1 MLSRSRIVILAATL
15 VLATSTGFAAMGW
28 SAPEEEGEQR
38 VERVKVKLL
47 LDQEGEPDRIELDDL
62 GTMAVG
68 ETRSYSTSSGQ
79 PVLVTRDEE
88 GWELD
93 LDGKKIRV
101 GEHGAGEGDVFV
113 HRMKKFELGEAGDG
127 RTMVWVSG
135 DEGEDHDVRIVR
147 RIGPGGGHA
156 FAFGP
161 HGGVHPGLGPEGMI
175 ERRRENDKFRTLVA
189 ATQALVL
196 EAIRESAPRLRW
208 IEEGPGEDGE
218 KVLVLDVESDV
229 RVDDEER

>member
-135 DEGEDHDVRIVR
+135 DEGEDHGVRIVR
-147 RIGPGGGHA
+147 KVGPGGAHG
-156 FAFGP
+156 FAYGP
-161 HGGVHPGLGPEGMI
+161 HGHHGMMGHEAMI
-175 ERRRENDKFRTLVA
+175 ERLKENEKFMTLDA
-189 ATQALVL
+189 ATQELVL
-196 EAIRESAPRLRW
+196 EAIRESSPKLRW
-208 IEEGPGEDGE
+208 IEEGQGGDGD
-218 KVLVLDVESDV
+218 KVLVLEVENETELRDV
-229 RVDDEER
+229 DE

>member
-15 VLATSTGFAAMGW
+15 VLATSTGFAAMAW
-28 SAPEEEGEQR
+28 SAPEEEGGRQ

-62 GTMAVG
+62 GTLAVG
-68 ETRSYSTSSGQ
+68 ETRSYSTSSGK
-79 PVLVTRDEE
+79 PILVTRDEE

-113 HRMKKFELGEAGDG
+113 HRMKKFELGEEGDG

-135 DEGEDHDVRIVR
+135 DESEDRDVRIVR
-147 RIGPGGGHA
+147 KVGPGGAHA
-156 FAFGP
+156 FAHGP
-161 HGGVHPGLGPEGMI
+161 HGHPRMMGHEAMI
-175 ERRRENDKFRTLVA
+175 ERLQENEKFMTLDA
-189 ATQALVL
+189 ATQELVL
-196 EAIRESAPRLRW
+196 EAIRESSPKLHW
-208 IEEGPGEDGE
+208 IEEGQGEDGD
-218 KVLVLDVESDV
+218 KVLVLEVENETELRDV
-229 RVDDEER
+229 DE